1 MRKHLSEVL
10 TTCLGLCAGFAFCY
24 ICLVLP
30 HRERRTT
37 APTRQQVRQHERIT
51 ITIARDGTL
60 SLGSEQL
67 DLSQLAARLKELGAQ
82 QTVTIRADVITVHG
96 RLEEV
101 VDACKAAAV
110 SRISFATAT
119 VQ

>member
-1 MRKHLSEVL
+1 M
-10 TTCLGLCAGFAFCY
+10 
-24 ICLVLP
+24 LP
-30 HRERRTT
+30 HRERRAT
-37 APTRQQVRQHERIT
+37 APTRQQVRQQERIT
-51 ITIARDGTL
+51 ITIARDGSL
-60 SLGSEQL
+60 SLGSERL
-67 DLSQLAARLKELGAQ
+67 DLSQLTARLKELGAQ

-110 SRISFATAT
+110 SRLSFATPT

>member
-1 MRKHLSEVL
+1 MHIQATVGSTDRLL
-10 TTCLGLCAGFAFCY
+10 
-24 ICLVLP
+24 
-30 HRERRTT
+30 RRTCA
-37 APTRQQVRQHERIT
+37 APTRQQVRQQERIT

-110 SRISFATAT
+110 SRISFAKAT